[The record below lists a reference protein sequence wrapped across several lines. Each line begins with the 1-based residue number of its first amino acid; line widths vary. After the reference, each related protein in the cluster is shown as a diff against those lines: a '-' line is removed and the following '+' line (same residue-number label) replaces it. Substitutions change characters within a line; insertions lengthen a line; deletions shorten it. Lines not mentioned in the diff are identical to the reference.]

1 MTAAQLQI
9 ASRAIA
15 QPFCP
20 YCRQPALYGEGKW
33 SCLPCKAWVKV
44 YPGNPTLR
52 PVGRLAKERLRGMHL
67 KAYASVE
74 HLWRTV
80 ASAKNWPEERAKR
93 AANLWLAEQLGVRQG
108 ECRIA
113 FFGELMTQQVI
124 DICMAV
130 SGKKDVA
137 A

>member
-1 MTAAQLQI
+1 
-9 ASRAIA
+9 
-15 QPFCP
+15 
-20 YCRQPALYGEGKW
+20 
-33 SCLPCKAWVKV
+33 
-44 YPGNPTLR
+44 
-52 PVGRLAKERLRGMHL
+52 MHL
-67 KAYASVE
+67 KAYVSFE

-80 ASAKNWPEERAKR
+80 AATKNWPEARAKR
-93 AANLWLAEQLGVRQG
+93 VASLWLAEQLGVRQG

-130 SGKKDVA
+130 GEKKDVA

>member
-1 MTAAQLQI
+1 
-9 ASRAIA
+9 
-15 QPFCP
+15 
-20 YCRQPALYGEGKW
+20 
-33 SCLPCKAWVKV
+33 
-44 YPGNPTLR
+44 
-52 PVGRLAKERLRGMHL
+52 MHL

-80 ASAKNWPEERAKR
+80 AATENWPEARAKR
-93 AANLWLAEQLGVRQG
+93 AANVWLAEQLGVLQG

-124 DICMAV
+124 DICSAV
-130 SGKKDVA
+130 GVKKDVA